1 MMNQSDVS
9 TRRAII
15 ILAVSITIG
24 LVTVW
29 LIARWMSST
38 LEKGNVSLVVAARD
52 INPGERL
59 IANDLKLTLWPA
71 GSVMPGANQSIKP
84 LEGRVVTQP
93 ILLGEA
99 VVEHRLAT
107 NGSKAG
113 LSALITPGSR
123 AMSVKVNEVV
133 GVAGFATP
141 GNFVDILVTI
151 NRDNKP
157 PISKIVLEKIRV
169 LATAQDH
176 TIKDDSKPRV
186 VNAVTLEVTP
196 IQAEHL
202 DLARSVG
209 ILSMV
214 LRNQMDSLSV
224 KTNGALIPDI
234 LNVAREDKPAL
245 QRTSG
250 SRPRENAV
258 YEIEL
263 IKGVQLIRVQS
274 K

>member
-15 ILAVSITIG
+15 ILTISITIG
-24 LVTVW
+24 LFTVW

-52 INPGERL
+52 LNPGERL

-151 NRDNKP
+151 NRENKP

-209 ILSMV
+209 SLSMV

-250 SRPRENAV
+250 GRPRENAV

>member
-15 ILAVSITIG
+15 ILTISITIG
-24 LVTVW
+24 LFTVW

-52 INPGERL
+52 LNPGERL

-84 LEGRVVTQP
+84 LEGRIVTQP

-209 ILSMV
+209 SLSMV

-250 SRPRENAV
+250 GRPRENAV

>member
-15 ILAVSITIG
+15 ILTVSITIG

-209 ILSMV
+209 SLSMV

-234 LNVAREDKPAL
+234 LNVARDDKPAV
-245 QRTSG
+245 QRTGG
-250 SRPRENAV
+250 SRPRESAV

>member
-15 ILAVSITIG
+15 ILTVSITIG

-209 ILSMV
+209 SLSMV

-250 SRPRENAV
+250 GRPRENAV

>member
-209 ILSMV
+209 SLSMV

-234 LNVAREDKPAL
+234 LNVARDDKPAVL
-245 QRTSG
+245 RTGG
-250 SRPRENAV
+250 SRPRESAV

>member
-1 MMNQSDVS
+1 MNQLDLS

-24 LVTVW
+24 LVTAW
-29 LIARWMSST
+29 LIARWMERT
-38 LEKGNVSLVVAARD
+38 LEKGTVSLVVAARD
-52 INPGERL
+52 LNPGEKL
-59 IANDLKLTLWPA
+59 ASNDLRLTLWPA
-71 GSVMPGANQSIKP
+71 GSVMQGASHMMIP
-84 LEGRVVTQP
+84 LHGRVVAQP
-93 ILLGEA
+93 ILSGEA
-99 VVEHRLAT
+99 VVEQRLAT

-176 TIKDDSKPRV
+176 VVKDDSKPRV

-209 ILSMV
+209 SLSMV
-214 LRNQMDSLSV
+214 LRNQMDHESV
-224 KTNGALIPDI
+224 KTNGAFIPDI
-234 LNVAREDKPAL
+234 LSVARAEKPAM

-250 SRPRENAV
+250 NRISDNSV
-258 YEIEL
+258 SEIEL
-263 IKGVQLIRVQS
+263 IKGIQKIRVQPQ
-274 K
+274 

>member
-52 INPGERL
+52 LNPGERL

-84 LEGRVVTQP
+84 LEGRIVTQP

-157 PISKIVLEKIRV
+157 PISKIVVEKIRV

-209 ILSMV
+209 SLSMV

-250 SRPRENAV
+250 GRPRENAV

>member
-15 ILAVSITIG
+15 ILTISITIG
-24 LVTVW
+24 LFTVW

-52 INPGERL
+52 LNPGERL

-84 LEGRVVTQP
+84 LEGRIVTQP

-113 LSALITPGSR
+113 LSALITAGSR

-176 TIKDDSKPRV
+176 TIKDESKPRV

-209 ILSMV
+209 SLSMV

-250 SRPRENAV
+250 GRPRENAV

>member
-209 ILSMV
+209 SLSMV

-234 LNVAREDKPAL
+234 LNVAREDKLAL

-250 SRPRENAV
+250 GRPRENAV